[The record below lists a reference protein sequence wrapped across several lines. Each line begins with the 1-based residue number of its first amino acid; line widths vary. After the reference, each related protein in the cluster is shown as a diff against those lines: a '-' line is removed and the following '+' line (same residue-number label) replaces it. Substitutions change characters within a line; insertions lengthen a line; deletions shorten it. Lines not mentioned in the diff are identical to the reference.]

1 MIDNQRVT
9 WTAFAIL
16 AMFFTAA
23 SALDRMVMVVIVN
36 IMIIITSD
44 IFIYLSLCSSVIPI
58 DLQSLPQTAR

>member
-1 MIDNQRVT
+1 M
-9 WTAFAIL
+9 L
-16 AMFFTAA
+16 FFTAA

-58 DLQSLPQTAR
+58 DLQSHPQTAR